1 MSPKPPKKHGKK
13 RKRRRSPDAAATA
26 LKLLEAA
33 ALGKTRR
40 VRKLLDRKPRPNVDV
55 FDAEGLTP
63 LHHASRNG
71 HLDTAQQLLRF
82 AVCYLQ
88 LQPAITTMGAVLHD
102 ERGHTKSITAPGQ
115 CR

>member
-1 MSPKPPKKHGKK
+1 MSPKSPKKHSKK
-13 RKRRRSPDAAATA
+13 RKRHRSPDAAATT

-40 VRKLLDRKPRPNVDV
+40 ARKLLDKNKESKRSSLNA

-71 HLDTAQQLLRF
+71 HLDTAQLLLRS
-82 AVCYLQ
+82 ATY
-88 LQPAITTMGAVLHD
+88 G
-102 ERGHTKSITAPGQ
+102 S
-115 CR
+115 

>member
-1 MSPKPPKKHGKK
+1 MSPKPPKKHSKK
-13 RKRRRSPDAAATA
+13 RKRHRSPDGAAAT

-40 VRKLLDRKPRPNVDV
+40 VRKLLDRKPRSNLNA

-71 HLDTAQQLLRF
+71 HLDTAQLLLRSGF
-82 AVCYLQ
+82 Y
-88 LQPAITTMGAVLHD
+88 G
-102 ERGHTKSITAPGQ
+102 
-115 CR
+115 

>member
-13 RKRRRSPDAAATA
+13 RKRHRSPDAAATT

-40 VRKLLDRKPRPNVDV
+40 VRKLLDKNKDNKKPRSSLNA

-71 HLDTAQQLLRF
+71 HLDTAQLLLRSESHSQHAHCAF
-82 AVCYLQ
+82 
-88 LQPAITTMGAVLHD
+88 TGRSFRH
-102 ERGHTKSITAPGQ
+102 
-115 CR
+115 